1 VDQLNNLIKSIT
13 LGDCI
18 VETNQA
24 ISPIHSRIWTV
35 QWLAK
40 VILCSVNS
48 CAKITFLD
56 WMTHWWGY
64 SKYEHVYYRK
74 LLSPRL
80 KVENEYTIYKLS
92 HHRNHGEGDKIGVH
106 RIWVKSTADQLSNLE
121 YTTHKL
127 SHHRNHG
134 EGKIGV
140 HRIWVKS
147 TADQLSNLEF
157 DLGRKSTTLLL

>member
-1 VDQLNNLIKSIT
+1 M
-13 LGDCI
+13 
-18 VETNQA
+18 
-24 ISPIHSRIWTV
+24 
-35 QWLAK
+35 QWVAK
-40 VILCSVNS
+40 LILCSVNS
-48 CAKITFLD
+48 CAKITFLNS
-56 WMTHWWGY
+56 MTHWWGY
-64 SKYEHVYYRK
+64 FKYEHVFCIFVYYRK

-80 KVENEYTIYKLS
+80 QVENEYTIHKLS
-92 HHRNHGEGDKIGVH
+92 HHRNHGEGKIGVD